1 MVSGYCWRWRGPHLW
16 RWRDSHIFGG
26 WESHT
31 AQLGH
36 PCACPYAAK
45 KIAGT
50 PGFNLGILHMPI
62 CCQIDWYTWAQPGA
76 SCTCLCVAKS
86 VIHLGSTWASC
97 TCLYAARS
105 MIHLGSTWATC
116 TCLYDAMQNQLVHLD
131 STWASCTCLR
141 CKANDTPGLNL
152 NILHMSMCCKSQ

>member
-76 SCTCLCVAKS
+76 SCA
-86 VIHLGSTWASC
+86 W
-97 TCLYAARS
+97 LYAANS
-105 MIHLGSTWATC
+105 TGTPGLNLGILHMSIC
-116 TCLYDAMQNQLVHLD
+116 
-131 STWASCTCLR
+131 
-141 CKANDTPGLNL
+141 CKVNDTPGLHLGN
-152 NILHMSMCCKSQ
+152 LHMSIRCNAKSTGTLGLNLGVLHMSTLQSQ